1 MSEWDRLFVVIA
13 ILWAIAAPFLLMHNT
28 NEPIHQRLYL
38 CSDAAYRDYGSSNAR
53 IRLDMD
59 KYRQE
64 VELCSANFSRDFVSI
79 HKVLQAMIGMGE
91 RTLGLILWGLILI
104 PIGLLWVVSWAL
116 SRVVRWIAAG
126 FLHRT

>member
-64 VELCSANFSRDFVSI
+64 VALCLADFSLDFVSI
-79 HKVLQAMIGMGE
+79 QKVLHAMIGIGD
-91 RTLGLILWGLILI
+91 RTLGLVTWGFILI
-104 PIGLLWVVSWAL
+104 PLALLWGVSWVL
-116 SRVVRWIAAG
+116 SRLMRWVAAG
-126 FLHRT
+126 FLR